1 MKKTIVMVFCA
12 AALTA
17 GTVRAQPPA
26 EAYPGLFFF
35 PDGSAEPA
43 RQDPAPAPDD
53 TPEATIQ
60 EIPGSYNAFS
70 MESGG
75 RLDNAASAADDES
88 SEKIG
93 DPDGVHF
100 IQSIEYRSRIG
111 FYEALVRV
119 PEIRGMADA
128 AREASLNER
137 FRSTA
142 YTVIDEFA
150 NDARAIL
157 SDYTVEDAPHYQVGY
172 DFRIPAR
179 SDSTLTLAL
188 TYYSVAGSS
197 YYTTSFFNFD
207 RRTRALIELDDYFV
221 PGSAAASILRGEIL
235 RQMRLRM
242 AADEN
247 QVFWIDGLLNPD
259 ETLDWDALLTAVR
272 ENNGYYFNDR
282 GELVVVFGK
291 YDVGPGSMGAPEF
304 VIPAEVR
311 VKLDEAVD
319 AERL

>member
-26 EAYPGLFFF
+26 EAWPGLFFF

-75 RLDNAASAADDES
+75 RLDNAAFAADDES

-172 DFRIPAR
+172 DFRV
-179 SDSTLTLAL
+179 SDGGGSTLTLAL
-188 TYYSVAGSS
+188 TYYSAAGSS

-207 RRTRALIELDDYFV
+207 RRTRALIELDGYFV
-221 PGSAAASILRGEIL
+221 PGSAAAILRDEIL

-247 QVFWIDGLLNPD
+247 QVFWIDGLTEPD
-259 ETLDWDALLTAVR
+259 EPLDWDVVLAAVR
-272 ENNGYYFNDR
+272 ENNGYYFNDL
-282 GELVVVFGK
+282 GELVIVFGK

-311 VKLDEAVD
+311 AELDEAVR
-319 AERL
+319 AGQL